1 MIQDEKEDK
10 IMADTKVVTPTSADV
25 TPTVVVKQPDI
36 MQALIKVDFELLGT
50 KLVAEYYKSNDKEYY
65 LLMPTDQADARGI
78 TINDMINDI
87 CYLIGL
93 DDTAKLQVKELT
105 DCIESL
111 GLSFKDIKVVLKMA
125 YFYSVVD
132 STNST
137 GENAAPVNNTEYAF
151 QLEIDTS
158 KALPESLK
166 IFNIQRVGVAVWN
179 TERSKII
186 SQMNLYKPE
195 DLLKEI

>member
-1 MIQDEKEDK
+1 
-10 IMADTKVVTPTSADV
+10 MADTKVVTPTSADV

-195 DLLKEI
+195 DLLKPESVNLVSK

>member
-1 MIQDEKEDK
+1 
-10 IMADTKVVTPTSADV
+10 MADTKVVTPTSADV

-166 IFNIQRVGVAVWN
+166 IINIQRVGVAVWN

>member
-1 MIQDEKEDK
+1 
-10 IMADTKVVTPTSADV
+10 MADTKVVTPTSADV

-36 MQALIKVDFELLGT
+36 MQALIKADFELLGT

-93 DDTAKLQVKELT
+93 EDTAKLEVKELT

-111 GLSFKDIKVVLKMA
+111 GLSFNDIKVVLKMA

-132 STNST
+132 STTSETTSSNQ
-137 GENAAPVNNTEYAF
+137 TEYAF

>member
-1 MIQDEKEDK
+1 
-10 IMADTKVVTPTSADV
+10 MADTKVVTPTSADV

-195 DLLKEI
+195 DLLKEIYR

>member
-1 MIQDEKEDK
+1 
-10 IMADTKVVTPTSADV
+10 MADTKVVTPTSADV

-50 KLVAEYYKSNDKEYY
+50 KLGAEYYKSNDKEYY

>member
-1 MIQDEKEDK
+1 MIYDYILNKRE
-10 IMADTKVVTPTSADV
+10 
-25 TPTVVVKQPDI
+25 
-36 MQALIKVDFELLGT
+36 
-50 KLVAEYYKSNDKEYY
+50 
-65 LLMPTDQADARGI
+65 
-78 TINDMINDI
+78 
-87 CYLIGL
+87 
-93 DDTAKLQVKELT
+93 
-105 DCIESL
+105 
-111 GLSFKDIKVVLKMA
+111 LSFKDIKVVLKMA

>member
-1 MIQDEKEDK
+1 
-10 IMADTKVVTPTSADV
+10 MADTKVVTPTSADV

-36 MQALIKVDFELLGT
+36 MQALIKVDVELLGT

>member
-1 MIQDEKEDK
+1 
-10 IMADTKVVTPTSADV
+10 MADTKVVTPTSADV

-137 GENAAPVNNTEYAF
+137 GENAAPVNNSLLGGGGVDGA
-151 QLEIDTS
+151 INR
-158 KALPESLK
+158 AAGPELLRSAGHFMDVKLVT
-166 IFNIQRVGVAVWN
+166 QRLQ
-179 TERSKII
+179 KHII
-186 SQMNLYKPE
+186 CLVIM
-195 DLLKEI
+195 